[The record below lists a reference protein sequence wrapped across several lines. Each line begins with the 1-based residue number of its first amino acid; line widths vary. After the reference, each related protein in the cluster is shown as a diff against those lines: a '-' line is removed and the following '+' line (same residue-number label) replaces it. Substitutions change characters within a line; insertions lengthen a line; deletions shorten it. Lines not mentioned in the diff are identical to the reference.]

1 MKSLPIFALLSA
13 LMLVSAPVRAEEA
26 SSYTLRTRISPNDR
40 VSPLQKGVDGTL
52 YQVRYDLVKGREY
65 WTTPYL
71 RHPGYGIQYFYVLD
85 RRGQRLSQT
94 LYVEL
99 PNGRFQAATGFGR
112 PQI

>member
-1 MKSLPIFALLSA
+1 MKSLPILALLSA
-13 LMLVSAPVRAEEA
+13 LMLVSAPVRSEEA
-26 SSYTLRTRISPNDR
+26 SSYTLRTRITPNDR

-52 YQVRYDLVKGREY
+52 YQVRYDLARGREY

-71 RHPGYGIQYFYVLD
+71 RHPSYGIQYFYVLD
-85 RRGQRLSQT
+85 RQGKRLSQT

-99 PNGRFQAATGFGR
+99 PNGRFQAATGLGR